1 MPTGYNPAANKSFG
15 SYVTAHQM
23 AALIAL
29 IALLFLLGIERGF
42 RGLKI
47 DIS

>member
-1 MPTGYNPAANKSFG
+1 MPAGFNPGNNTWGKAI
-15 SYVTAHQM
+15 TTHQM
-23 AALIAL
+23 AALL
-29 IALLFLLGIERGF
+29 ALLAVVFLIMVERGF